1 MPYKSEIVCSRIAPC
16 QEDWKKL
23 LKTFLWLICIS
34 VVILEY
40 LPHIYEV
47 IDCWNGK
54 DIRSTDLRLCQSFH
68 VWVIQEQFWY
78 SADWKLERKKN
89 KHRFAKFCLRYR
101 DLDKSFYK
109 SFFDKGP
116 GIIERIQL
124 LGKNSETVEAGVL
137 KCFSTES
144 WEKLSIEKKEKHS
157 FYDCNESL
165 RNNKFKK
172 HFEQIPARNKHRKR
186 KAFYKNF

>member
-1 MPYKSEIVCSRIAPC
+1 MARISDPLTCGFAKVFMYELFTNSFGIL
-16 QEDWKKL
+16 QTGNWKENAHK
-23 LKTFLWLICIS
+23 
-34 VVILEY
+34 
-40 LPHIYEV
+40 
-47 IDCWNGK
+47 
-54 DIRSTDLRLCQSFH
+54 R
-68 VWVIQEQFWY
+68 
-78 SADWKLERKKN
+78 
-89 KHRFAKFCLRYR
+89 RFAKFCLRYR

-172 HFEQIPARNKHRKR
+172 HFEQIPTRNKHRKR
-186 KAFYKNF
+186 KAFDKNF